1 MIVLDVKPWD
11 DTTDMAQLEKEV
23 RSVVKDGLLWGS
35 CTLLP
40 CSVVSNILN
49 MPDFAKTSAHHQT

>member
-35 CTLLP
+35 CTLLL
-40 CSVVSNILN
+40 CSTVS
-49 MPDFAKTSAHHQT
+49 PHP